1 MPLHAVGTLTPGVL
15 QGLRSFWGYP
25 FRYGRYVCTLSSSHD
40 AGAMCEQAELRAQAV
55 VLLVFMFS
63 ANWRLTVMTLILV
76 PLNLQI
82 CAVYGQFYKR
92 LVKEMQTKL
101 AHANVIA
108 DEVSLITCSA
118 ASLFG
123 RPLSD
128 TDWQCASLSRLLRAA
143 CSGPNDQCSCSAGHQ
158 HDDHCA
164 GSRCRGRIH
173 GACLYMLRHH
183 S

>member
-1 MPLHAVGTLTPGVL
+1 M
-15 QGLRSFWGYP
+15 
-25 FRYGRYVCTLSSSHD
+25 
-40 AGAMCEQAELRAQAV
+40 
-55 VLLVFMFS
+55 FMFS

-143 CSGPNDQCSCSAGHQ
+143 CSGPNNSANALQAISTMTTVRAH
-158 HDDHCA
+158 A
-164 GSRCRGRIH
+164 AE
-173 GACLYMLRHH
+173 GAFMVRASTC
-183 S
+183 